1 MLHHLNEN
9 YILSAKNLGINKRT
23 FNWIIDIFEHLNFI
37 TTTNSEKRFN
47 NKGIFYAKRA
57 SAYGVTVSYLPT
69 FAQLE
74 TLLKGD
80 PNKLW
85 EKTANGDESHVYRY
99 MNVWGSGGA
108 HSTYFKKI
116 DEIIMENDKF
126 IHKNIKDYIL
136 YVSDVKNLSKNTSL
150 SYERDLKKF
159 AAFINS
165 LNISQ
170 YNQIDDEVC
179 SAWIGDLYTSG
190 NNPRS
195 IQRHLSSAKGFFR
208 FLKKN
213 GLISSSPL
221 DLVTAPKI
229 ANTLPDILSPEDV
242 EQLLNFKPSSVI
254 EIRDMAIVE
263 LMYSS
268 GLRVSEAI
276 NINITDFEDDMTFLR
291 VLGKGSKTRLVPLGK
306 FAIKAVEN
314 WLNERKKISNDTE
327 ALFLN
332 SKGSRL
338 SIRSVQLRLK
348 KMAIKQG
355 LPPIHPH
362 MLRHSFATH
371 MLESSGDLR
380 TIQELLGHSSLST
393 TQIYTKLDY
402 QHLAKIYDEAHPR
415 AKNE

>member
-1 MLHHLNEN
+1 M
-9 YILSAKNLGINKRT
+9 YKR
-23 FNWIIDIFEHLNFI
+23 
-37 TTTNSEKRFN
+37 
-47 NKGIFYAKRA
+47 
-57 SAYGVTVSYLPT
+57 
-69 FAQLE
+69 Q
-74 TLLKGD
+74 
-80 PNKLW
+80 
-85 EKTANGDESHVYRY
+85 
-99 MNVWGSGGA
+99 
-108 HSTYFKKI
+108 
-116 DEIIMENDKF
+116 
-126 IHKNIKDYIL
+126 
-136 YVSDVKNLSKNTSL
+136 
-150 SYERDLKKF
+150 
-159 AAFINS
+159 
-165 LNISQ
+165 
-170 YNQIDDEVC
+170 
-179 SAWIGDLYTSG
+179 
-190 NNPRS
+190 
-195 IQRHLSSAKGFFR
+195 
-208 FLKKN
+208 
-213 GLISSSPL
+213 PL

-229 ANTLPDILSPEDV
+229 ANTLPDVLSPEDV
-242 EQLLNFKPSSVI
+242 EQLLNFKPSSII

-276 NINITDFEDDMTFLR
+276 NINITDFEDDMAFLR